1 MSLEFENMDDFEP
14 EKTQSMEL
22 EEYGVWVKKET
33 PEIAENI
40 LSDDDIFNP
49 DYFQE
54 IIENSPQEQET
65 EIVEKTVDN
74 LVDIPTDSPVLNNL
88 ETEIPEIPDI
98 PAESTDTILDEISSD
113 AQVNANDFDIENLAS
128 EIDGLDLSAFE
139 NQFEE
144 KVIDAKND
152 EIKDNQEFMEETK
165 NKSFDELPAGFD
177 IPDLSNLTEEIDLS
191 SFMSDFE
198 ASIPTPTPKPSS
210 GGTEEVSLDDFGI
223 DFSNS
228 EFVSLDDFI
237 TPTEEKNDIIGDEP
251 LDIQLT
257 FDDNYALSTGANPLD
272 EMETEFSEGFL
283 PTGDDILD
291 NFDDIF
297 ENVTDISEPEI
308 KVEETVSDFTTSE
321 TVEFDSVS
329 EFDDLLASLS
339 DTSESSENIVEKQKE
354 NTETYQY
361 DISVNLE
368 EDEIIQDSTPE
379 IDDNE
384 EDFNVSL
391 FSDEEFDNITSTQSA
406 NKIQGENTVEVSPMT
421 NNNDSF
427 FSIDDLDDSIS
438 FVDETPMDI
447 DGIPVIDETP
457 NSDSPSNIEDS
468 DILADDI
475 GLPPLDDNFFAST
488 EELSEPIFPI
498 ETTFFDGDNPVFAEE
513 ETVQET
519 EPVIVDEVATQTDDA
534 FAMDDAFVSESTFAE
549 EEVVQ
554 ETEPVFTEEV
564 ATQTDDTFAMD
575 DTFVSEPAFAEE
587 EVVQE
592 TEPAFTEEVATQTD
606 DTFAM
611 NDAFVSE
618 PTFAG
623 EEAVQETEPT
633 FAEEEAVQETEP
645 VFTEEVATQT
655 DDAFAMDDAFVS
667 EPAFAEEEAVQET
680 EPTFTE
686 EVATQTD
693 DAFAMDDTFVSE
705 PVFAEEEAVQET
717 EPTFTEEV
725 ATQTDDVFTMD
736 DTFVSE
742 PAFAEEEAVQETEP
756 VFTEE
761 VATQTDDAFAMN
773 NAFVSEPTFAEEETE
788 PVFVDEVATQTDDAF
803 AMDDA
808 FVSEPTFAE
817 EEVATQTDDA
827 FAMDDAFVSEPA
839 FAEEEVVQ
847 ETEPTFTEEVAT
859 QTDDAFA
866 MDDAFVSEPVFAE
879 EEVVQ
884 ETEPTFV
891 DEVATQTDDAFA
903 MDDAFV
909 SEPVLAEEE
918 TVQETEPAF
927 TEEVTTQ
934 TDNAFAMDDT
944 FVSEP
949 AFAEEEAVQE
959 TEPAFTEEVATQTDD
974 AFAMDDAFVSEPVFT
989 EEEAVQET
997 EPTFTEE
1004 VATQTD
1010 DAFAMN
1016 DTFVS
1021 EPVFAEE
1028 EAVQETDPT
1037 FTEEDDPFAVD
1048 EEQEVNE
1055 SFLEEDVL
1063 EEEKDFAIEEAL
1075 PTVASITAAALLAG
1089 ATINTVSPFE
1099 NEYEMDTTEN
1109 VDKTPEMEYNESISP
1124 KEDTESMNENETSI
1138 DNMGNSLLEKI
1149 VNELSELRSEMA
1161 SLKQELNTIKS
1172 TSEEQEK
1179 QVEEEIISIPESQS
1193 TGFFADDG
1201 EDETIA
1207 LSGDELNNILNSAD
1221 FTEEIVDESTVQEE
1235 ITPESNI
1242 SETEEMIENE
1252 VIENEITEESDSEEI
1267 AIEEDL
1273 ISDDLSI
1280 DDSIIEENTI
1290 ESQIE
1295 IQDADIN
1302 QENEEIIIENDDDEE
1317 IQPDEILSVTDETF
1331 YDDDNSPALDI
1342 SNEEI
1347 VEPELCN
1354 INFEDETENDIPQ
1367 ELPEE
1372 ELADDF
1378 VVDSSTSDFLEE
1390 NSTNSTDVVQEEIE
1404 LVEDG
1409 NIEEEV
1415 AEVENDDI
1423 LNALDEE
1430 DDFNDEPAT
1439 EVFNSQWDSLD
1450 ISSEDE
1456 TDSQENDNPIA
1467 ITMEELA
1474 NARILAESQENEPVA
1489 PVVSEEVVSEKPAST
1504 VDNLSEDLKQDVKS
1518 VLEYMDKLL
1527 INLPEEKIKE
1537 FAASDH
1543 FEVYRKLFSEL
1554 GLE

>member
-33 PEIAENI
+33 PEIADNI

-74 LVDIPTDSPVLNNL
+74 SVDIPTDSPVLNNL
-88 ETEIPEIPDI
+88 ETDNPEIPDI

-152 EIKDNQEFMEETK
+152 EIKDNQEFIEETK

-272 EMETEFSEGFL
+272 EMETEFTEGFL

-339 DTSESSENIVEKQKE
+339 ETSESSENIVEKKKE

-391 FSDEEFDNITSTQSA
+391 FSDEEFDNITSAQSA

-498 ETTFFDGDNPVFAEE
+498 ETTFFDGDNPVFTEE
-513 ETVQET
+513 EAVQET
-519 EPVIVDEVATQTDDA
+519 EPTFTEEVATQTDDAFAMNDAFVSEPTFAEEEAIQETEPVFVDEVATQTDDV

-564 ATQTDDTFAMD
+564 ATQTDDAFAMN
-575 DTFVSEPAFAEE
+575 DTFVSEPA
-587 EVVQE
+587 
-592 TEPAFTEEVATQTD
+592 
-606 DTFAM
+606 
-611 NDAFVSE
+611 
-618 PTFAG
+618 
-623 EEAVQETEPT
+623 

-667 EPAFAEEEAVQET
+667 EPVFAEEEVVQETEPVFTEKVVTQTDDAFVSEPTFAEEEAVQET

-686 EVATQTD
+686 EVATQSE
-693 DAFAMDDTFVSE
+693 DAFAMDD
-705 PVFAEEEAVQET
+705 A
-717 EPTFTEEV
+717 
-725 ATQTDDVFTMD
+725 
-736 DTFVSE
+736 FVSE

-756 VFTEE
+756 VI
-761 VATQTDDAFAMN
+761 
-773 NAFVSEPTFAEEETE
+773 
-788 PVFVDEVATQTDDAF
+788 
-803 AMDDA
+803 
-808 FVSEPTFAE
+808 
-817 EEVATQTDDA
+817 
-827 FAMDDAFVSEPA
+827 
-839 FAEEEVVQ
+839 
-847 ETEPTFTEEVAT
+847 
-859 QTDDAFA
+859 
-866 MDDAFVSEPVFAE
+866 
-879 EEVVQ
+879 
-884 ETEPTFV
+884 
-891 DEVATQTDDAFA
+891 
-903 MDDAFV
+903 
-909 SEPVLAEEE
+909 
-918 TVQETEPAF
+918 
-927 TEEVTTQ
+927 
-934 TDNAFAMDDT
+934 
-944 FVSEP
+944 
-949 AFAEEEAVQE
+949 
-959 TEPAFTEEVATQTDD
+959 
-974 AFAMDDAFVSEPVFT
+974 
-989 EEEAVQET
+989 
-997 EPTFTEE
+997 TEE

-1016 DTFVS
+1016 DAFVS
-1021 EPVFAEE
+1021 EPTFAEE
-1028 EAVQETDPT
+1028 EVVQETEPT

-1089 ATINTVSPFE
+1089 ATINSVSPFE
-1099 NEYEMDTTEN
+1099 NEYEMNTTEN

-1252 VIENEITEESDSEEI
+1252 IIENEITEESDSEEI

-1273 ISDDLSI
+1273 MSDDLSI

-1302 QENEEIIIENDDDEE
+1302 QENEEIIIENDDEEEE

-1390 NSTNSTDVVQEEIE
+1390 NSTNSTDVVQEEME

-1467 ITMEELA
+1467 ITMEELT

-1489 PVVSEEVVSEKPAST
+1489 PVVSEKPAST
-1504 VDNLSEDLKQDVKS
+1504 VNNLSEDLKQDVKS

>member
-33 PEIAENI
+33 PEIVDNI

-54 IIENSPQEQET
+54 MIENSPQEQET

-88 ETEIPEIPDI
+88 ETDNPEIPDI

-152 EIKDNQEFMEETK
+152 EIKDNQEFIEETK

-272 EMETEFSEGFL
+272 EMETEFTEGFL

-297 ENVTDISEPEI
+297 ENVTDIAEPEI

-339 DTSESSENIVEKQKE
+339 ETSESSENIVEKQKE

-457 NSDSPSNIEDS
+457 ISDSPSNIEDS

-513 ETVQET
+513 EVVQET
-519 EPVIVDEVATQTDDA
+519 EPVFTEEVATQTDDVFAMDDAFVSEPAFAEEEAVEETEPTFTEEVATQTDDA
-534 FAMDDAFVSESTFAE
+534 FAMDDAFVSEPAFAE
-549 EEVVQ
+549 EEAVQ
-554 ETEPVFTEEV
+554 EIEPTFTEEV
-564 ATQTDDTFAMD
+564 ATQTDDAFAMD
-575 DTFVSEPAFAEE
+575 
-587 EVVQE
+587 
-592 TEPAFTEEVATQTD
+592 
-606 DTFAM
+606 
-611 NDAFVSE
+611 DAFVSE
-618 PTFAG
+618 P
-623 EEAVQETEPT
+623 V

-667 EPAFAEEEAVQET
+667 EP
-680 EPTFTE
+680 
-686 EVATQTD
+686 
-693 DAFAMDDTFVSE
+693 
-705 PVFAEEEAVQET
+705 
-717 EPTFTEEV
+717 
-725 ATQTDDVFTMD
+725 
-736 DTFVSE
+736 
-742 PAFAEEEAVQETEP
+742 
-756 VFTEE
+756 
-761 VATQTDDAFAMN
+761 
-773 NAFVSEPTFAEEETE
+773 TFAEEE
-788 PVFVDEVATQTDDAF
+788 P
-803 AMDDA
+803 
-808 FVSEPTFAE
+808 
-817 EEVATQTDDA
+817 
-827 FAMDDAFVSEPA
+827 
-839 FAEEEVVQ
+839 
-847 ETEPTFTEEVAT
+847 
-859 QTDDAFA
+859 
-866 MDDAFVSEPVFAE
+866 
-879 EEVVQ
+879 
-884 ETEPTFV
+884 
-891 DEVATQTDDAFA
+891 
-903 MDDAFV
+903 
-909 SEPVLAEEE
+909 
-918 TVQETEPAF
+918 VQETEPA
-927 TEEVTTQ
+927 
-934 TDNAFAMDDT
+934 
-944 FVSEP
+944 
-949 AFAEEEAVQE
+949 
-959 TEPAFTEEVATQTDD
+959 
-974 AFAMDDAFVSEPVFT
+974 
-989 EEEAVQET
+989 
-997 EPTFTEE
+997 
-1004 VATQTD
+1004 
-1010 DAFAMN
+1010 
-1016 DTFVS
+1016 
-1021 EPVFAEE
+1021 
-1028 EAVQETDPT
+1028 

-1089 ATINTVSPFE
+1089 ATINSVSPFQ

-1267 AIEEDL
+1267 AIEEEDL

-1302 QENEEIIIENDDDEE
+1302 QENEEIIIENDDDDE

-1378 VVDSSTSDFLEE
+1378 VVDSSTTDFLEE
-1390 NSTNSTDVVQEEIE
+1390 NSTNSTDVVQEEME

-1409 NIEEEV
+1409 NIEEKV

-1474 NARILAESQENEPVA
+1474 NARMLAENQENEPVA

>member
-14 EKTQSMEL
+14 EKTQNMEL

-33 PEIAENI
+33 PEIVDNI

-74 LVDIPTDSPVLNNL
+74 LVDNSTNFPILDNIETDN
-88 ETEIPEIPDI
+88 PEIPDI

-152 EIKDNQEFMEETK
+152 EIKDNQEFIEETK

-272 EMETEFSEGFL
+272 EMETEFTEGFL

-339 DTSESSENIVEKQKE
+339 ETSESSENIVEKQKE

-498 ETTFFDGDNPVFAEE
+498 ETTFFDGDNPVFTEE

-519 EPVIVDEVATQTDDA
+519 EPV
-534 FAMDDAFVSESTFAE
+534 FAE

-564 ATQTDDTFAMD
+564 ATQTDDA
-575 DTFVSEPAFAEE
+575 
-587 EVVQE
+587 
-592 TEPAFTEEVATQTD
+592 
-606 DTFAM
+606 FAM

-618 PTFAG
+618 PTFAEEEAVQETEPVFVDEVATQTDDAFAMDDAFVSEPTFAE

-633 FAEEEAVQETEP
+633 FTEEVATQTDDDFAIDNAFVSEPAFAEEEAVQETEPVFTEEVATQTDDAFAMDDTFVSEPVFTEEEAVQETEPTFTEEVATQTDDAFAMDDAFVSEPTFSEEEAVQETEQTFTEEVATQTDDDFAIDYAFVSEPAFSEEEAVQETEPVFTEEVATQPDDAFAMDDAFVSEPTFDEEEAIQETEPVFVDEVATQTDDAFAMNDAFVSESTFAEEEAVQETEPTFTEEVATQTDDAFAMNDAFVSEPTFAEEEAVQETEQVFTEEVATQTDDAFVSEPAFAEEEAVQETEPVIVDEVATQTDDAFAMNDAFVSEPVFAEEEAVQETEP

-680 EPTFTE
+680 EPVFVD
-686 EVATQTD
+686 EVATQID
-693 DAFAMDDTFVSE
+693 DAFAMNDAFVSE
-705 PVFAEEEAVQET
+705 PVFVEEEAVQET
-717 EPTFTEEV
+717 E
-725 ATQTDDVFTMD
+725 
-736 DTFVSE
+736 
-742 PAFAEEEAVQETEP
+742 
-756 VFTEE
+756 
-761 VATQTDDAFAMN
+761 
-773 NAFVSEPTFAEEETE
+773 
-788 PVFVDEVATQTDDAF
+788 
-803 AMDDA
+803 
-808 FVSEPTFAE
+808 
-817 EEVATQTDDA
+817 
-827 FAMDDAFVSEPA
+827 
-839 FAEEEVVQ
+839 
-847 ETEPTFTEEVAT
+847 
-859 QTDDAFA
+859 
-866 MDDAFVSEPVFAE
+866 
-879 EEVVQ
+879 
-884 ETEPTFV
+884 
-891 DEVATQTDDAFA
+891 
-903 MDDAFV
+903 
-909 SEPVLAEEE
+909 
-918 TVQETEPAF
+918 
-927 TEEVTTQ
+927 
-934 TDNAFAMDDT
+934 
-944 FVSEP
+944 
-949 AFAEEEAVQE
+949 
-959 TEPAFTEEVATQTDD
+959 
-974 AFAMDDAFVSEPVFT
+974 
-989 EEEAVQET
+989 
-997 EPTFTEE
+997 
-1004 VATQTD
+1004 
-1010 DAFAMN
+1010 
-1016 DTFVS
+1016 
-1021 EPVFAEE
+1021 
-1028 EAVQETDPT
+1028 PT

-1089 ATINTVSPFE
+1089 ATINSVSPFE

-1242 SETEEMIENE
+1242 SEAEEMIENE

-1302 QENEEIIIENDDDEE
+1302 QENEEIIIENDDEEE

-1390 NSTNSTDVVQEEIE
+1390 NSTNSTDVVQEEME

-1474 NARILAESQENEPVA
+1474 NARILAESQENEPIA
-1489 PVVSEEVVSEKPAST
+1489 PVVSEEIVSEKPAST

>member
-33 PEIAENI
+33 PEIVDNI

-54 IIENSPQEQET
+54 MIENSPQEQET

-88 ETEIPEIPDI
+88 ETDNPEIPDI

-152 EIKDNQEFMEETK
+152 EIKDNQEFIEETK

-272 EMETEFSEGFL
+272 EMETEFTEGFL

-297 ENVTDISEPEI
+297 ENVTDIAEPEI

-339 DTSESSENIVEKQKE
+339 ETSESSENIVEKQKE

-457 NSDSPSNIEDS
+457 ISDSPSNIEDS

-513 ETVQET
+513 E
-519 EPVIVDEVATQTDDA
+519 
-534 FAMDDAFVSESTFAE
+534 
-549 EEVVQ
+549 VVQ

-564 ATQTDDTFAMD
+564 ATQTDDVFAMD
-575 DTFVSEPAFAEE
+575 DAFVSEPAFAEE
-587 EVVQE
+587 E
-592 TEPAFTEEVATQTD
+592 
-606 DTFAM
+606 
-611 NDAFVSE
+611 
-618 PTFAG
+618 
-623 EEAVQETEPT
+623 AVEETEPT
-633 FAEEEAVQETEP
+633 
-645 VFTEEVATQT
+645 FTEEVATQT

-693 DAFAMDDTFVSE
+693 DAFAMDDAFVSE

-717 EPTFTEEV
+717 EPVFVDEVATQTDDAFAMNDTFVSEPTFAEEEPVQETEPVFAEEEVVQETEPVFVDEVATQTDDAFVSEPAFAEEEVVQETEPTFTEEVATQTNDVFAMDDAFVSEPVFAEEEAVQETEPVFTEEVATQTDDAFAMDDAFVSEPAFTEEEAVQETEQTFTEEV
-725 ATQTDDVFTMD
+725 ATQTDDAFAID
-736 DTFVSE
+736 ETFVSE

-761 VATQTDDAFAMN
+761 VATQTDDAFAM
-773 NAFVSEPTFAEEETE
+773 
-788 PVFVDEVATQTDDAF
+788 
-803 AMDDA
+803 DDA

-817 EEVATQTDDA
+817 EE
-827 FAMDDAFVSEPA
+827 P
-839 FAEEEVVQ
+839 
-847 ETEPTFTEEVAT
+847 
-859 QTDDAFA
+859 
-866 MDDAFVSEPVFAE
+866 
-879 EEVVQ
+879 
-884 ETEPTFV
+884 
-891 DEVATQTDDAFA
+891 
-903 MDDAFV
+903 
-909 SEPVLAEEE
+909 
-918 TVQETEPAF
+918 VQETEPA
-927 TEEVTTQ
+927 
-934 TDNAFAMDDT
+934 
-944 FVSEP
+944 
-949 AFAEEEAVQE
+949 
-959 TEPAFTEEVATQTDD
+959 
-974 AFAMDDAFVSEPVFT
+974 
-989 EEEAVQET
+989 
-997 EPTFTEE
+997 
-1004 VATQTD
+1004 
-1010 DAFAMN
+1010 
-1016 DTFVS
+1016 
-1021 EPVFAEE
+1021 
-1028 EAVQETDPT
+1028 

-1089 ATINTVSPFE
+1089 ATINSVSPFQ

-1267 AIEEDL
+1267 AIEEEDL

-1302 QENEEIIIENDDDEE
+1302 QENEEIIIENDDDDE

-1378 VVDSSTSDFLEE
+1378 VVDSSTTDFLEE
-1390 NSTNSTDVVQEEIE
+1390 NSTNSTDVVQEEME

-1409 NIEEEV
+1409 NIEEKV

-1474 NARILAESQENEPVA
+1474 NARMLAENQENEPVA

>member
-33 PEIAENI
+33 PEIADNI

-74 LVDIPTDSPVLNNL
+74 SVDIPTDSPVLNNL
-88 ETEIPEIPDI
+88 ETEIPEISDI
-98 PAESTDTILDEISSD
+98 PAESIDTMLDEISSD

-152 EIKDNQEFMEETK
+152 EIKDNQEFIEETK

-272 EMETEFSEGFL
+272 EMETEFTEGFL

-339 DTSESSENIVEKQKE
+339 ETSESSENIVEKKKE

-391 FSDEEFDNITSTQSA
+391 FSDEEFDNITSAQSA

-498 ETTFFDGDNPVFAEE
+498 ETTFFDGDNPVF
-513 ETVQET
+513 T
-519 EPVIVDEVATQTDDA
+519 E
-534 FAMDDAFVSESTFAE
+534 
-549 EEVVQ
+549 
-554 ETEPVFTEEV
+554 
-564 ATQTDDTFAMD
+564 
-575 DTFVSEPAFAEE
+575 
-587 EVVQE
+587 
-592 TEPAFTEEVATQTD
+592 
-606 DTFAM
+606 
-611 NDAFVSE
+611 
-618 PTFAG
+618 

-633 FAEEEAVQETEP
+633 
-645 VFTEEVATQT
+645 FTEEVATQT

-680 EPTFTE
+680 EPAFTE

-693 DAFAMDDTFVSE
+693 DVFAMDDAFVSE

-717 EPTFTEEV
+717 E
-725 ATQTDDVFTMD
+725 QTSV
-736 DTFVSE
+736 
-742 PAFAEEEAVQETEP
+742 
-756 VFTEE
+756 
-761 VATQTDDAFAMN
+761 
-773 NAFVSEPTFAEEETE
+773 
-788 PVFVDEVATQTDDAF
+788 
-803 AMDDA
+803 
-808 FVSEPTFAE
+808 

-827 FAMDDAFVSEPA
+827 FAMDEAFVSEPT

-847 ETEPTFTEEVAT
+847 ETE
-859 QTDDAFA
+859 
-866 MDDAFVSEPVFAE
+866 
-879 EEVVQ
+879 
-884 ETEPTFV
+884 
-891 DEVATQTDDAFA
+891 
-903 MDDAFV
+903 
-909 SEPVLAEEE
+909 
-918 TVQETEPAF
+918 
-927 TEEVTTQ
+927 
-934 TDNAFAMDDT
+934 
-944 FVSEP
+944 
-949 AFAEEEAVQE
+949 
-959 TEPAFTEEVATQTDD
+959 
-974 AFAMDDAFVSEPVFT
+974 
-989 EEEAVQET
+989 
-997 EPTFTEE
+997 
-1004 VATQTD
+1004 
-1010 DAFAMN
+1010 
-1016 DTFVS
+1016 
-1021 EPVFAEE
+1021 
-1028 EAVQETDPT
+1028 PT

-1089 ATINTVSPFE
+1089 ATINSVSPFE

-1252 VIENEITEESDSEEI
+1252 VIENEITEESVSEEI

-1302 QENEEIIIENDDDEE
+1302 QENEEIIIENDDEEEE

-1390 NSTNSTDVVQEEIE
+1390 NSTNSTDVVQEEME